1 MGKILYGKSKDL
13 FIKEFDVEER
23 SIIYL
28 SFDGNQQVICYVD
41 GEYYNSFDYE
51 LMKKYE

>member
-1 MGKILYGKSKDL
+1 MGKILYGKLKEL
-13 FIKEFDVEER
+13 FVKEFDVDNN

-28 SFDGNQQVICYVD
+28 SFDKNQQVVCYVD

-51 LMKKYE
+51 LMKKYK